1 VTRPLGKYGVI
12 VAGLAAGKV
21 AARYLIRRIIH
32 TMSDQPGILHGLNR
46 QVMEAERLAR
56 LATRKRGL
64 VDQLDESPTKMSK
77 PPSTTSGI
85 RQASNTSDSGS
96 SSAIGSLDTKLVAS
110 KIALTQFT
118 TTTSI
123 FKKNEENNHLQYPTG
138 VIKKT
143 WAFSHE
149 RYNDIKIEEVLQ
161 KKDLTVAVLSSFQW
175 HMEWLFSKF
184 NVDTKLVFVM
194 QAKDDATVGTL
205 TNFLSKCLCFL

>member
-1 VTRPLGKYGVI
+1 
-12 VAGLAAGKV
+12 
-21 AARYLIRRIIH
+21 
-32 TMSDQPGILHGLNR
+32 
-46 QVMEAERLAR
+46 MEAERLAR

-64 VDQLDESPTKMSK
+64 LDQLDERPTKISK
-77 PPSTTSGI
+77 PPSPTSGI
-85 RQASNTSDSGS
+85 RQALNTCGSVKLPSVS
-96 SSAIGSLDTKLVAS
+96 SSAIDSPDVKLVTN

-118 TTTSI
+118 ATTSKL
-123 FKKNEENNHLQYPTG
+123 KKKEQNDPFQYPTG

-143 WAFSHE
+143 WAFGHD
-149 RYNDIKIEEVLQ
+149 RCNDIKIEEVLQ

-205 TNFLSKCLCFL
+205 TNFLSKCLCF